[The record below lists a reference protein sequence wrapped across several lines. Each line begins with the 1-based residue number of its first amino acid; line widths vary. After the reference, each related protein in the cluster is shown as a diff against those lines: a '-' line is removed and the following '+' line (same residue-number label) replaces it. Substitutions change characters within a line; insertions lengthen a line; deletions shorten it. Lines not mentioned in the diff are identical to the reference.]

1 MLDKLMVKGTE
12 NYKCYDIL
20 KDLYANNPE
29 FKKIV
34 DEGIESGKVS
44 GFSQELWDK
53 LDMQNIRTREVH

>member
-1 MLDKLMVKGTE
+1 MLDKLLVKGTE

-44 GFSQELWDK
+44 GFSQELWDT
-53 LDMQNIRTREVH
+53 LV

>member
-29 FKKIV
+29 FKKIIS
-34 DEGIESGKVS
+34 EHKK
-44 GFSQELWDK
+44 DK
-53 LDMQNIRTREVH
+53 NYTENYYAAQGGYKYFKNN